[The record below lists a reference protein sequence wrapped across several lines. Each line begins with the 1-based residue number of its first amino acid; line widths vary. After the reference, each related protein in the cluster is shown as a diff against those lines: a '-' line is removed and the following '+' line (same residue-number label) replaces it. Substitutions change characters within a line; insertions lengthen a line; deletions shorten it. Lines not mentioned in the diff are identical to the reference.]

1 MSETPKKFT
10 GKPHGKWGKIDAVLR
25 PHVEAMLALYIEGL
39 SMRQIVEQLRLNV
52 SAASA
57 RSYLSTQHAEEYD
70 RAMVERAHEMVER
83 NAEDAALASANGDS
97 SGLKTAIETRFKL
110 AALYAPDAYGD
121 KKRVE
126 LTGKDGGSIK
136 LEALSDDALLKIA
149 AQGAAE

>member
-10 GKPHGKWGKIDAVLR
+10 GKPHGKWGKLDAALR
-25 PHVEAMLALYIEGL
+25 PHVDAMLALYIEGM
-39 SMRQIVEQLRLNV
+39 SMRQIVEQLQLNV
-52 SAASA
+52 TAASA
-57 RSYLSTQHAEEYD
+57 RNYLSLHHAEDYD

-83 NAEDAALASANGDS
+83 NAEDAAIASANGDS

-110 AALYAPDAYGD
+110 AALYAPDTYGD
-121 KKRVE
+121 RKRVE

>member
-10 GKPHGKWGKIDAVLR
+10 GKPHGKWGKLDAALR
-25 PHVEAMLALYIEGL
+25 PHVDAMLALYIEGM

-57 RSYLSTQHAEEYD
+57 RAYLSNQHAEEYD

-121 KKRVE
+121 KRRVE

-149 AQGAAE
+149 AQGAVE